1 MRKTLGAVGLLLLL
15 AAGVVVNSLTP
26 TPSAKARNF
35 TDYIVVPQDFN
46 WAEVMPDNYEYKGS
60 FTTYG
65 GASSHNMHLPRN
77 LVTFLPSLGREATD
91 FIELSRQV
99 ETQGFSTDIVDFI
112 SLKRDKPPTDLEEY
126 AKTFAP
132 HILTGDEKVA
142 IVGHAF
148 GNRVARKIANRQPG
162 RVSAVILLAAGG
174 QTPIPA
180 TAEQS
185 LKNIFNPLRTY
196 RSRMKDVRYA
206 FFAEGNDIPD
216 YWKRGW
222 HTKTAMAQ
230 AKAIANSAGDESWH
244 CAGGVPMLIVQ
255 PMQDRIAPIE
265 NAYALRDK
273 CPQEVE
279 IVEVQNA
286 GHALLPEQ
294 PEAVAKA
301 VLDFLSKHH
310 PTDKNRQDTP

>member
-1 MRKTLGAVGLLLLL
+1 MKKLGGAALLILL
-15 AAGVVVNSLTP
+15 AAGVWVNSRLP
-26 TPSAKARNF
+26 APHVKARSF
-35 TDYIVVPQDFN
+35 PDYSVIPQDFD
-46 WAEVMPDNYEYKGS
+46 WAELSPNNKEYKGS

-65 GASSHNMHLPRN
+65 GGSSHNMHFPRN

-91 FIELSRQV
+91 FMELSRKV
-99 ETQGFSTDIVDFI
+99 EMQGFSIDIVDFV
-112 SLKRDKPPTDLEEY
+112 SLKRDEAPNNFEDY
-126 AKTFAP
+126 AKIFSP
-132 HILTGDEKVA
+132 HILAGYEFRDDEKVA

-148 GNRVARKIANRQPG
+148 GNRVARKIASRKPE
-162 RVSAVILLAAGG
+162 RVSAVVLLAAGG
-174 QTPIPA
+174 QVPMEPK
-180 TAEQS
+180 AEQS
-185 LKNIFNPLRTY
+185 LKNIFNPLRSY
-196 RSRMKDVRYA
+196 KSRMKDVEYA
-206 FFAEGNDIPD
+206 FFADGNEVPV

-230 AKAIANSAGDESWH
+230 AEAVANSAGDDSWH

-255 PMQDRIAPIE
+255 SMQDRIAPIE
-265 NAYALRDK
+265 NAYALKEK

-301 VLDFLSKHH
+301 VLDFLAKHH
-310 PTDKNRQDTP
+310 PSAPK